1 MRRSSFAAW
10 LRGAI
15 EAQDTGGDPAAA
27 EAHYTAAIALAEELG
42 ARPLVAHCHLGLA
55 RLHGSAG
62 KRESSKTHLVTAT
75 AMYREMGMAHW
86 LEQAE
91 ALRVDP

>member
-1 MRRSSFAAW
+1 MLW

-15 EAQDTGGDPAAA
+15 ESQDTRGDPAAA
-27 EAHYTAAIALAEELG
+27 EAYYTASMALAEGLRT
-42 ARPLVAHCHLGLA
+42 RPLVARCHLGLA

-75 AMYREMGMAHW
+75 AMYLEMGMAHW
-86 LEQAE
+86 LEQGE